1 MFARAED
8 KTEILPAY
16 QDIVRNSTSCPDECL
31 RKITMPLAKLFVSVE
46 DYRSANKVV
55 SMFVSASRDELS
67 KTRAEKLR
75 ETLTPPKKAKP
86 EKGEE

>member
-55 SMFVSASRDELS
+55 VDVRKRLARRTVEN
-67 KTRAEKLR
+67 E
-75 ETLTPPKKAKP
+75 
-86 EKGEE
+86 G